1 MLKNFPSSILF
12 TPYKS
17 SKNLNDYLPNKS
29 CIKLKKNY
37 KFNEL
42 NPIHSER
49 KSNNFNKTRNYQTP
63 NRQNKSKII
72 NLNSVNIPKK
82 KNESFFSSEINN
94 NNMNNNYS
102 LLNSIRYI
110 SSPLLN
116 NDNINNNKGANLNL
130 KKTLIF
136 GLLSSF

>member
-1 MLKNFPSSILF
+1 MNVP
-12 TPYKS
+12 
-17 SKNLNDYLPNKS
+17 
-29 CIKLKKNY
+29 
-37 KFNEL
+37 
-42 NPIHSER
+42 
-49 KSNNFNKTRNYQTP
+49 
-63 NRQNKSKII
+63 
-72 NLNSVNIPKK
+72 K

-116 NDNINNNKGANLNL
+116 NDNINNNKSVNLNL

-136 GLLSSF
+136 GLLSSL